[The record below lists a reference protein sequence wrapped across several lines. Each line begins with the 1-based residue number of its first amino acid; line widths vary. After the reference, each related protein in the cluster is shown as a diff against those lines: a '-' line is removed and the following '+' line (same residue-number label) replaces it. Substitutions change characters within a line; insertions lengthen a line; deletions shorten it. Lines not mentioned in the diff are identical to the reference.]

1 LAKVILADSPSWR
14 LFNPKQFLHLGCL
27 YLAGALR
34 KAGHDVRVIDCHS
47 VTEWDDKAQKLIMN
61 ENLPECDVLGLSA
74 TTANAHWGAQMA
86 EAWPAKYKV
95 LGGTH
100 VTYILNGPHERFK
113 KREYFPAFDYMMTNE
128 AEESFVHFCNV
139 IDKGKEPKK
148 ELIPLIQGLAWFDSS
163 GTLHKNP
170 HISDPDV
177 KSLARPAFDLWEG
190 GFFGGAM
197 TVNGVDGKL
206 DLNESMTASL
216 YTARGCPYGCTF
228 CADARSKVR
237 EESLEQIEQDLKQL
251 AEMGVRCIRI
261 QDDVFTIKKDRCRQ
275 ICDLLAEYG
284 MYFRANTR
292 VNLTEPDL
300 FRYMESKGCTE
311 LGFGCEHGSAKMLKI
326 MQKGTTPEKNEEGIK
341 MCQDAGM
348 KAKAFLMLGH
358 PGETRETI
366 DEMFSWI
373 RKVKP
378 SMCSSCL
385 FQPFPGCDVWNH
397 PERYGVEIPDN
408 AFDHMWQQGLEGT
421 EEELVLELPTISK
434 RELFSARQEFI
445 QLIDSEVGHR
455 DRRRLDT
462 GGSLGMGTYVP
473 MSSDAVM

>member
-1 LAKVILADSPSWR
+1 LRLAKVILLDSPSWR
-14 LFNPKQFLHLGCL
+14 LFNPKQFLHLGIL
-27 YLAGALR
+27 YLAGTLR
-34 KAGHDVRVIDCHS
+34 AAGHDVRVLDCHD
-47 VTEWDDKAQKLIMN
+47 VTSWQDRLIVH
-61 ENLPECDVLGLSA
+61 EELLPECDVLGISA

-86 EAWPAKYKV
+86 AAWPAKYKV

-113 KREYFPAFDYMMTNE
+113 KREYFPHFDYLMTNE
-128 AEESFVHFCNV
+128 AEGSFLHLCNV
-139 IDKGKEPKK
+139 VDKGRTPHK
-148 ELIPLIQGLAWFDSS
+148 ELIPPIQGLAWFDQA

-170 HISDPDV
+170 HVADPDV
-177 KSLARPAFDLWEG
+177 KKLARPAFDLWEG

-197 TVNGVDGKL
+197 TVNGADGRL

-251 AEMGVRCIRI
+251 ASMGVRGVRL
-261 QDDVFTIKKDRCRQ
+261 QDDVFTIKKDRCKQ
-275 ICDLLAEYG
+275 ICDLLHAYG

-292 VNLTEPDL
+292 VNLTDPDL
-300 FRYMESKGCTE
+300 FRYMAAKGCTE
-311 LGFGCEHGSAKMLKI
+311 LGFGCEHGSATMLKI

-348 KAKAFLMLGH
+348 HAKAFLMLGH
-358 PGETRETI
+358 PGETTETI
-366 DEMFSWI
+366 AEMFAWI

-378 SMCSSCL
+378 SMCSACL

-397 PERYGVEIPDN
+397 PERYAVELPDN
-408 AFDHMWQQGLEGT
+408 AFARFWQQGLEGT
-421 EEELVLELPTISK
+421 EDELVLTLPTISK
-434 RELFSARQEFI
+434 RELFRARQEFI
-445 QLIDSEVGHR
+445 ALIDAEVGHR
-455 DRRRLDT
+455 DRRKLD
-462 GGSLGMGTYVP
+462 GNLGTYA
-473 MSSDAVM
+473 SDSMMVN